1 MCHTPRKEYYKKFLF
16 EPFPVESHL
25 DHVLHDHVVAEVVT
39 RTIATKQDAVDWLT
53 WTFYYRRLTQ
63 NPNYYNMMG
72 VTHRHVSDHLSD
84 LVESVVSDLENSKV
98 RDMFDWFHM
107 CRMHAVVAVFIVPFS
122 SCVAMVQLYISIV
135 PFKMCACRI
144 PLCCRSLLWRTTWTL
159 SPSTLQ
165 SSPPTTT

>member
-1 MCHTPRKEYYKKFLF
+1 MTHSAPSLTTHSCVLMCHTPRKEYYKKFLF

-25 DHVLHDHVVAEVVT
+25 DHVLHDHFVAEIVT

-98 RDMFDWFHM
+98 
-107 CRMHAVVAVFIVPFS
+107 PFAS
-122 SCVAMVQLYISIV
+122 VGTW
-135 PFKMCACRI
+135 
-144 PLCCRSLLWRTTWTL
+144 LLNE
-159 SPSTLQ
+159 
-165 SSPPTTT
+165 